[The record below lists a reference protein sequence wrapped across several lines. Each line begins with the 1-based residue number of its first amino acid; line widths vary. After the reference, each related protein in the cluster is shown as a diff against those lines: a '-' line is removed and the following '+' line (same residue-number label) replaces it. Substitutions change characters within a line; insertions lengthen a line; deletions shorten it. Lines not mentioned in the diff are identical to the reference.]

1 MADALRDERWD
12 IVIFHQRSKAS
23 GQKKSYYPRGDTE
36 GESYVAMLAAYAR
49 SVCQNPD
56 VRIGWEMTWAYSKD
70 SEVPAFYRIYGGKQS
85 VMYKRICRATRAVIE
100 KEEGVDLVIQTGT
113 ALQNARSSYMGD
125 SFNRDGKHLSRGLG
139 RYLAAMSL
147 ASACGM
153 DLSGMRQLRIK
164 DKTYS
169 SLHLELLKKC
179 VRDSEEKPYTVVK
192 QKKKKQKLH
201 KPEAFVIL
209 RDKFRIVAWKSVP
222 GATEYVLRRKQKGK
236 KKYKTIAACSTR
248 QTYFKDFGAGEK
260 QYSYQICAK
269 GDRFI
274 KTVKSAWV
282 SGEGK

>member
-1 MADALRDERWD
+1 
-12 IVIFHQRSKAS
+12 
-23 GQKKSYYPRGDTE
+23 
-36 GESYVAMLAAYAR
+36 
-49 SVCQNPD
+49 
-56 VRIGWEMTWAYSKD
+56 
-70 SEVPAFYRIYGGKQS
+70 
-85 VMYKRICRATRAVIE
+85 
-100 KEEGVDLVIQTGT
+100 
-113 ALQNARSSYMGD
+113 MGD

-179 VRDSEEKPYTVVK
+179 VRDSEKKPYTVVK
-192 QKKKKQKLH
+192 QKKKKPKLN
-201 KPEAFVIL
+201 KPEIFVIS
-209 RDKFRIVAWKSVP
+209 RDKSRVIAWKSVP

-236 KKYKTIAACSTR
+236 KRYKTIATCFAG
-248 QTYFKDFGAGEK
+248 QTYFKDFGVGEK

-269 GDRFI
+269 GDKFI

-282 SGEGK
+282 NGEGK